1 MLAEFALAGFVLEL
15 GLSLWLVWRLRRAE
29 RQIAALRLAVVAIGT
44 QGCDD

>member
-1 MLAEFALAGFVLEL
+1 MLAEIAVAGFVLDL
-15 GLSLWLVWRLRRAE
+15 ALSGWLVWRLRRAE